1 MANYQDAL
9 KDYVDVAERISV
21 FREKYP
27 NGSLQPANLTNPLQV
42 IEIDGKTFVLY
53 TACAY
58 RTPDDPRPGVGIAWE
73 PVPGAT
79 PYTRGSEAM
88 NAETGAWGR
97 AIVAVLAADTKRGIA
112 SAQEVRAR
120 TPQSTSDMSSI
131 RDLGNKITYAKTIS
145 ELDAYADIVKSQ
157 VESGQIDQNS
167 RTKLANAYIA
177 RKSKLESTPTP
188 PSVAEV
194 LSDPRHT
201 SIEINENTVEVKA
214 IKQQLR
220 A

>member
-27 NGSLQPANLTNPLQV
+27 NGSLQPANLINPLQV

-112 SAQEVRAR
+112 SAQEVNSRA
-120 TPQSTSDMSSI
+120 PQQSV
-131 RDLGNKITYAKTIS
+131 DLNLVKDLENKMGYAKTIE
-145 ELDAYADIVKSQ
+145 ELDAYADMVKSK
-157 VESGQIDQNS
+157 VESGQIDQDN
-167 RTKLANAYIA
+167 RNKLANAYIA
-177 RKSKLESTPTP
+177 KKKKLESTPIP
-188 PSVAEV
+188 PSVEDA
-194 LSDPRHT
+194 LSDFNAVEISDNT
-201 SIEINENTVEVKA
+201 SEHIKA
-214 IKQQLR
+214 IKQQLK

>member
-27 NGSLQPANLTNPLQV
+27 SGSLQPANLTNPLQV

-53 TACAY
+53 TACAF

-73 PVPGAT
+73 QVPGAT

-97 AIVAVLAADTKRGIA
+97 AIVAVLAAETKRGVA

-120 TPQSTSDMSSI
+120 APQAVDI
-131 RDLGNKITYAKTIS
+131 NVIKDLENKIGYAKTIE
-145 ELDAYADIVKSQ
+145 ELDAYAQIVKNK
-157 VESGQIDQNS
+157 VESGEIDQDN
-167 RTKLANAYIA
+167 RVRLANSYV
-177 RKSKLESTPTP
+177 SKKKKLDSTPIP
-188 PSVAEV
+188 PDIKETLAEFNSVDK
-194 LSDPRHT
+194 SDNPLEH
-201 SIEINENTVEVKA
+201 IKA
-214 IKQQLR
+214 IQEQLK

>member
-112 SAQEVRAR
+112 SAQEVNSRA
-120 TPQSTSDMSSI
+120 PQAVDTNLI
-131 RDLGNKITYAKTIS
+131 KDLENKIAYAKSIE
-145 ELDAYADIVKSQ
+145 ELDAYADIVKSK
-157 VESGQIDQNS
+157 VDSGQIDQNN
-167 RTKLANAYIA
+167 RTKLASAYIA
-177 RKSKLESTPTP
+177 KKKKLEKTPVP
-188 PSVAEV
+188 PNVKDTLAELNAV
-194 LSDPRHT
+194 EISEDPSGH
-201 SIEINENTVEVKA
+201 IKA
-214 IKQQLR
+214 IQEQLK

>member
-27 NGSLQPANLTNPLQV
+27 NGSLQPADLIQPLKV
-42 IEIDGKTFVLY
+42 YEIDGKTFILY

-58 RTPDDPRPGVGIAWE
+58 RTPDDARPGVGIAWE
-73 PVPGAT
+73 QVPGST

-97 AIVAVLAADTKRGIA
+97 AIVAVLAADTKRGVA

-120 TPQSTSDMSSI
+120 APQAVDTNLI
-131 RDLGNKITYAKTIS
+131 KDLENKIGYAKTVE
-145 ELDAYADIVKSQ
+145 ELDAYAQIVKEK
-157 VESGQIDQNS
+157 VDSGQIDQDN
-167 RTKLANAYIA
+167 RVRLANSYVS
-177 RKSKLESTPTP
+177 KKKKLESTPIP
-188 PSVAEV
+188 PDIKETLAEFNSVDKSNNPSE
-194 LSDPRHT
+194 H
-201 SIEINENTVEVKA
+201 IKA
-214 IKQQLR
+214 IQEQLK

>member
-27 NGSLQPANLTNPLQV
+27 EGSLQPADLLNPLKI
-42 IEIDGKTFVLY
+42 IEIDGKSFVLY

-112 SAQEVRAR
+112 SAQEVKAR
-120 TPQSTSDMSSI
+120 TPQAVDFNLVK
-131 RDLGNKITYAKTIS
+131 DLENKIGYSKTIE
-145 ELDAYADIVKSQ
+145 ELDAYAEIVKAK
-157 VESGQIDQNS
+157 VDSGQIDQDG
-167 RTKLANAYIA
+167 RVQLKNAYVA
-177 RKSKLESTPTP
+177 KKKKLESTPLP
-188 PSVAEV
+188 PNVKETLAE
-194 LSDPRHT
+194 L
-201 SIEINENTVEVKA
+201 NAVEVSENASQHIKA
-214 IKQQLR
+214 IQEQLK